1 MRKIS
6 QVTCAAVFMALLQTK
21 SGDDSPL
28 PSTSKGG
35 RPHSRRPFYSRQG
48 IAKRKLGRQE
58 CYDRLG
64 FASRLGRRNRDYA
77 IVLSLRLAIRKASKA
92 ATRASLANPHRPLL
106 CLQSRTLAW
115 LAQAEK
121 RTAILKLLARA
132 LMALAMF
139 QNPRR
144 NFLLSLEF

>member
-35 RPHSRRPFYSRQG
+35 RPHSRRPFYSRRG

-106 CLQSRTLAW
+106 CLQSRS
-115 LAQAEK
+115 
-121 RTAILKLLARA
+121 
-132 LMALAMF
+132 
-139 QNPRR
+139 
-144 NFLLSLEF
+144 LSLASASGKKDSHFEAACSGVDGLGHVPKSEKELSTVT